1 MKTEFFE
8 YSKLKSKILI
18 VNPFGIGDVI
28 FSTPLIEILK
38 EKYPDCLI
46 GYVCNKR
53 SYEVIR
59 SNPKI
64 DKFFIYEKDD
74 YRTAWERSKRECLK
88 LIWNFLKTIKR
99 ERFDLAI
106 DLSLGYQYSLLLS
119 LIGIRKRYGFNYRK
133 RGRFLT
139 GKIDIEGFS
148 EKHVIEYYCDILKFL
163 GIDPRGFELRPK
175 VYVTQEDIAWADGY
189 LKAQGIADEDVL
201 VGVVPGCGASWG
213 IDARHRRWDRDGF
226 AKVCDGLAE
235 RYGAKIV
242 LLGNPQEIEICDDI
256 QKKMRNKAIM
266 ACGKTSL
273 RNFLGLINRCKLVI
287 THDGG
292 PLHMAVGLGLSTI
305 SIFGPVDEK
314 IYGPYPMAKEH
325 VVISKND
332 IPCRPCYK
340 KFKYKICEDRSCL
353 TSIKADDVL
362 AAAGRFLSKGG

>member
-1 MKTEFFE
+1 MKT
-8 YSKLKSKILI
+8 KKILI

-38 EKYPDCLI
+38 EKHPDCFI

-64 DKFFIYEKDD
+64 DKFFVYEKDE
-74 YRTAWERSKRECLK
+74 YRAAWEKSKRECLK
-88 LIWNFLKTIKR
+88 LIWDFLKIIKR
-99 ERFDLAI
+99 ERFDLAV

-139 GKIDIEGFS
+139 GKINIDGFS

-163 GIDPRGFELRPK
+163 GIDVRGFTLSPK
-175 VYVTQEDIAWADGY
+175 VYIEDKEVTWADNY
-189 LKAQGIADEDVL
+189 LKAQEVTDEDL
-201 VGVVPGCGASWG
+201 LIGVVPGCGASWG

-226 AKVCDGLAE
+226 AKVCDGLVE
-235 RYGAKIV
+235 RYGAKVV
-242 LLGNPQEIEICDDI
+242 LLGDSQEIEICDDI
-256 QKKMRNKAIM
+256 QKKMKSKAIM
-266 ACGKTSL
+266 ACGKTTL
-273 RNFLGLINRCKLVI
+273 RNFLGLINRCKLII
-287 THDGG
+287 TNDGG
-292 PLHMAVGLGLSTI
+292 PLHMAVGLGLNTV

-314 IYGPYPMAKEH
+314 IYGPYPMTKDH
-325 VVISKND
+325 IVISKGD
-332 IPCRPCYK
+332 VPCRPCYK

-353 TSIKADDVL
+353 KSIKADEVL
-362 AAAGRFLSKGG
+362 EAAGRFLSKSG